1 VIRVLLVDDHTLM
14 RQGTRALL
22 SEAEDIEIVAES
34 ESGEEALILA
44 RELHPDV
51 VILDIRLP
59 GLGGVEVARTLR
71 EDLPATRILILTAYD
86 YDQYVRAL
94 FAIGVEGY
102 LLKNATGQELIAAV
116 REVCAGK
123 QVLSAE
129 IEARKRDEDGFHPDA
144 LTDREIEILTL
155 VSQGESNKRIARAL
169 AITPRTAEWHVGKGM
184 AKLGARSRI
193 EAIRL
198 GRQQG
203 MIALD
208 E

>member
-1 VIRVLLVDDHTLM
+1 
-14 RQGTRALL
+14 
-22 SEAEDIEIVAES
+22 
-34 ESGEEALILA
+34 
-44 RELHPDV
+44 
-51 VILDIRLP
+51 
-59 GLGGVEVARTLR
+59 
-71 EDLPATRILILTAYD
+71 
-86 YDQYVRAL
+86 
-94 FAIGVEGY
+94 VEGY

-129 IEARKRDEDGFHPDA
+129 IETRKRDEDGFHPDA

-155 VSQGESNKRIARAL
+155 VSQGESNKEIARAL
-169 AITPRTAEWHVGKGM
+169 GITSRTAEWHVGKVL
-184 AKLGARSRI
+184 AKLGARSRT

-203 MIALD
+203 MIDVD

>member
-1 VIRVLLVDDHTLM
+1 MIRVLLVDDHTLM

>member
-1 VIRVLLVDDHTLM
+1 MIRVLLVDDHTLM

-22 SEAEDIEIVAES
+22 READDIEIVAES
-34 ESGEEALILA
+34 ERGDEALVLA
-44 RELHPDV
+44 RQHHPDV

-59 GLGGVEVARTLR
+59 GLGGVEVARPLR

-102 LLKNATGQELIAAV
+102 LLKNATGEELIAAV
-116 REVCAGK
+116 RDLCAGK
-123 QVLSAE
+123 QVLSPE
-129 IEARKRDEDGFHPDA
+129 IEARKMDEDGSHPDA

-155 VSQGESNKRIARAL
+155 VSQGESNKEIARAL
-169 AITPRTAEWHVGKGM
+169 GITSRTAEWHVGKVL
-184 AKLGARSRI
+184 AKLGARSRT

-203 MIALD
+203 MIAMD

>member
-1 VIRVLLVDDHTLM
+1 MDFIPL
-14 RQGTRALL
+14 
-22 SEAEDIEIVAES
+22 
-34 ESGEEALILA
+34 
-44 RELHPDV
+44 
-51 VILDIRLP
+51 
-59 GLGGVEVARTLR
+59 
-71 EDLPATRILILTAYD
+71 
-86 YDQYVRAL
+86 
-94 FAIGVEGY
+94 
-102 LLKNATGQELIAAV
+102 
-116 REVCAGK
+116 
-123 QVLSAE
+123 
-129 IEARKRDEDGFHPDA
+129 A

>member
-1 VIRVLLVDDHTLM
+1 MIRVLLVDDHTLM

-22 SEAEDIEIVAES
+22 SEADDIEIVAES

-71 EDLPATRILILTAYD
+71 EDFPATRILILTAYD

-155 VSQGESNKRIARAL
+155 VSRGESNKLIARAL
-169 AITPRTAEWHVGKGM
+169 GITPRTAEWHVGKVL